1 MFSETLAKAR
11 REEIIAEVE
20 KQRLAASVSD
30 PQPPL
35 TTRLMANVGE
45 ALSGIGETLQRRAC
59 VAQIEWELKHAR

>member
-1 MFSETLAKAR
+1 MFNETLAKLR
-11 REEIIAEVE
+11 HEEIMAEVE
-20 KQRLAASVSD
+20 QYCLAASITD

-45 ALSGIGETLQRRAC
+45 ALSNIGESLQKRAC